1 MIDVATLTSMVNQT
15 YSGIK
20 GSARASGGFIEGE
33 RRSGGIG
40 DPSKDFYNEQ
50 KLWDLAELNPGMTFW
65 SNRLNRLVSGWEIR
79 QSALWAAHRYPSQED
94 LSRQIRLRSE
104 VEANQLVAIEA
115 MVRRAEARERSRN
128 RLGATAH
135 DIAAMSSLRR
145 GEPSLVLRATHEAA
159 NFLSGRDR
167 KTFKVR
173 ELLTKR

>member
-1 MIDVATLTSMVNQT
+1 MIDVSTLVNLIGQDRKAEKQNISGFVEPPQT
-15 YSGIK
+15 NK
-20 GSARASGGFIEGE
+20 NPGGF
-33 RRSGGIG
+33 S

-50 KLWDLAELNPGMTFW
+50 RLWDIAELNPGMTFW